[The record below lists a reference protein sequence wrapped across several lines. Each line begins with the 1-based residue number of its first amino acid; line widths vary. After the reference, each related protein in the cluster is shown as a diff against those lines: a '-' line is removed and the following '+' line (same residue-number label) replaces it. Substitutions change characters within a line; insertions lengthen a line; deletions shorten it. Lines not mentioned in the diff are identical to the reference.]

1 MAGVNRLF
9 GTDGIRG
16 RANTDLTVDMALDLA
31 RAAGESMEGPVVVGR
46 DTRRSGPM
54 FTTALHAGFS
64 SVGVDTIDVG
74 ILPVGGVS
82 RLIRQLEAPLGVMV
96 SASHNP
102 AHDNGIKFLGPNGG
116 KLDDEQEA
124 IIETRYRRGAPW
136 KHPDGALIGMRAKM
150 PEAIDRYVDN
160 LADNTEYSLRGLEF
174 VLDCANG
181 AAFEAAPRLLEKLG
195 ASVEVHAASP
205 DGLNIN
211 AGCGATAPEYVAGLV
226 NGRVGLAFDGDA
238 DRLIAVD
245 ENGEVANG
253 DVLMAIFAKHLKDAG
268 KLRNN
273 TVVST
278 VMANLGFKRAME
290 GLGID
295 VEETA
300 VGDRYVYEGMR
311 RVKAALGGE
320 QSGHIIFYRG
330 TTGDGLRTAV
340 RLAEVLAATGQ
351 PLTELR
357 KVITE
362 FPQVLHNIVV
372 ADKGK
377 LEASEAI
384 WGAVA
389 EAERTLGDDGRILV
403 RASGTEPLVR
413 VMVEARSSAEAAG
426 LADDIVVEV
435 RKELGDAG

>member
-9 GTDGIRG
+9 GTDGVRG
-16 RANTDLTVDMALDLA
+16 RANTDLTVDIALDLA
-31 RAAGESMEGPVVVGR
+31 RAAGESTEGPVVVGR

-74 ILPVGGVS
+74 VLPVGGVS

-102 AHDNGIKFLGPNGG
+102 AHDNGIKFIGPNGG

-124 IIETRYRRGAPW
+124 VIETRYRRGAPW
-136 KHPDGALIGMRAKM
+136 KHPDGALIGMRSKLPDAV
-150 PEAIDRYVDN
+150 DRYVEN
-160 LADNTEYSLRGLEF
+160 LAANAEYSLRGLEF

-181 AAFEAAPRLLEKLG
+181 AAYQAAPQLMESLG
-195 ASVEVHAASP
+195 AAVEVHAAAP

-211 AGCGATAPEYVAGLV
+211 AGCGATEPEFVAGL
-226 NGRVGLAFDGDA
+226 NRGRVGLAFDGDA

-245 ENGEVANG
+245 EDGVVANG
-253 DVLMAIFAKHLKDAG
+253 DVLMAVFAKHLKDAG

-278 VMANLGFKRAME
+278 VMANLGFRKAME
-290 GLGID
+290 QLGID
-295 VEETA
+295 VELTA

-362 FPQVLHNIVV
+362 YPQVLHNITV
-372 ADKGK
+372 ADKGQ
-377 LEASEAI
+377 LDSSTEI
-384 WGAVA
+384 WDAVE

-413 VMVEARSSAEAAG
+413 VMVEAPTEETAEEVAAAVG
-426 LADDIVVEV
+426 TVVTDT
-435 RKELGDAG
+435 LG

>member
-1 MAGVNRLF
+1 MAGVDRLF

-31 RAAGESMEGPVVVGR
+31 RAAGESMDGPVVVGR

-64 SVGVDTIDVG
+64 SVGVDTVDVG
-74 ILPVGGVS
+74 VLPVGGVS
-82 RLIRQLEAPLGVMV
+82 RLLRQLDAPLAVMV

-102 AHDNGIKFLGPNGG
+102 AHDNGIKFIGPTGG
-116 KLDDEQEA
+116 KLNDEQEA
-124 IIETRYRRGAPW
+124 VIETRYRRGAPW
-136 KHPDGALIGMRAKM
+136 KHPDGALIGIRTKM
-150 PEAIDRYVDN
+150 PDAVDRYVEN
-160 LADNTEYSLRGLEF
+160 LARNAEYSLRGLEF

-181 AAFEAAPRLLEKLG
+181 AAFQAAPQLFDRLG
-195 ASVEVHAASP
+195 AAVEVHAAAP
-205 DGLNIN
+205 DGININ
-211 AGCGATAPEYVAGLV
+211 AGCGATEPGYVAKYV

-245 ENGEVANG
+245 EDGVTANG
-253 DVLMAIFAKHLKDAG
+253 DVLMAIFAKHMKDSG
-268 KLRNN
+268 DLRNN
-273 TVVST
+273 VVVST
-278 VMANLGFKRAME
+278 VMANLGFRRSME
-290 GLGID
+290 ALGIR

-311 RVKAALGGE
+311 RVDAALGGE

-340 RLAEVLAATGQ
+340 RLAEVMAATGK

-357 KVITE
+357 KIITE
-362 FPQVLHNIVV
+362 YPQVLHNIQVV
-372 ADKGK
+372 DKSK
-377 LEASEAI
+377 LAGSGEI
-384 WGAVA
+384 WGAV
-389 EAERTLGDDGRILV
+389 EDAERALGDDGRILV

-413 VMVEARSSAEAAG
+413 VMVEATTETLAEDMASSIG
-426 LADDIVVEV
+426 DVVV
-435 RKELGDAG
+435 SSLS

>member
-1 MAGVNRLF
+1 MAGVDRLF
-9 GTDGIRG
+9 GTDGVRG

-31 RAAGESMEGPVVVGR
+31 RAAGESTDGPVLIGR

-74 ILPVGGVS
+74 VLPVGGVS
-82 RLIRQLEAPLGVMV
+82 RLLRQLEAPLAVMV

-102 AHDNGIKFLGPNGG
+102 AHDNGIKFIGSSGG
-116 KLDDEQEA
+116 KLNDEEEA

-136 KHPDGALIGMRAKM
+136 KHPDGALIGMRTNMRDAV
-150 PEAIDRYVDN
+150 DRYVMN
-160 LADNTEYSLRGLEF
+160 LADNTDYSLRGLDF
-174 VLDCANG
+174 VMDCANG
-181 AAFEAAPRLLEKLG
+181 AAFEAAPQLFERLG
-195 ASVEVHAASP
+195 ANVEVYAAEP
-205 DGLNIN
+205 DGMNIN
-211 AGCGATAPEYVAGLV
+211 AGCGATEPEFVAQFV
-226 NGRVGLAFDGDA
+226 DGRVGLAFDGDA

-245 ENGEVANG
+245 EDGVTANG
-253 DVLMAIFAKHLKDAG
+253 DVLMAIFAKYLKENG

-278 VMANLGFKRAME
+278 VMANLGFRRSME
-290 GLGID
+290 RLGID

-300 VGDRYVYEGMR
+300 VGDRYVYERMR

-320 QSGHIIFYRG
+320 QSGHIIYYRG

-340 RLAEVLAATGQ
+340 RLAEVLAATAK

-357 KVITE
+357 QIITE
-362 FPQVLHNIVV
+362 YPQVLHNIQVG
-372 ADKGK
+372 DKSK
-377 LEASEAI
+377 LATAKDV
-384 WGAVA
+384 WGAV
-389 EAERTLGDDGRILV
+389 EDAERSLGDDGRILV

-413 VMVEARSSAEAAG
+413 VMVEAPTEDTAELVASTLGA
-426 LADDIVVEV
+426 VVV
-435 RKELGDAG
+435 DALS

>member
-1 MAGVNRLF
+1 VAGVNRLF

-31 RAAGESMEGPVVVGR
+31 RAAGESTEGPVIIGR

-54 FTTALHAGFS
+54 FTGALHAGFS

-74 ILPVGGVS
+74 VLPVGGVS

-102 AHDNGIKFLGPNGG
+102 AHDNGIKFIGPNGG

-124 IIETRYRRGAPW
+124 VIETRYRRGAPW
-136 KHPDGALIGMRAKM
+136 KHPDGALIGIRSKLTDAV
-150 PEAIDRYVDN
+150 DRYVAN
-160 LADNTEYSLRGLEF
+160 LADNASYSLRGLEF

-181 AAFEAAPRLLEKLG
+181 AAYQAAPQLFESLG
-195 ASVEVHAASP
+195 ASVEVHADGP
-205 DGLNIN
+205 DGVNIN
-211 AGCGATAPEYVAGLV
+211 AGCGATQPEYVARYV
-226 NGRVGLAFDGDA
+226 KGRVGLAFDGDA

-245 ENGEVANG
+245 ENGVVANG
-253 DVLMAIFAKHLKDAG
+253 DVLMAVFAKHLKDSG

-273 TVVST
+273 LVVST
-278 VMANLGFKRAME
+278 VMANLGFRRAME
-290 GLGID
+290 HLDID
-295 VEETA
+295 IVETA

-311 RVKAALGGE
+311 KVKAALGGE

-340 RLAEVLAATGQ
+340 RLAEVMAATGQ
-351 PLTELR
+351 PLSELR

-362 FPQVLHNIVV
+362 YPQVLHNIQV

-377 LEASEAI
+377 LEGSAEI
-384 WGAVA
+384 WDAVDG
-389 EAERTLGDDGRILV
+389 AERSLGDDGRILV

-413 VMVEARSSAEAAG
+413 VMVEAPTAETAEAVAATVG
-426 LADDIVVEV
+426 AVVTAS
-435 RKELGDAG
+435 LG

>member
-1 MAGVNRLF
+1 
-9 GTDGIRG
+9 
-16 RANTDLTVDMALDLA
+16 
-31 RAAGESMEGPVVVGR
+31 
-46 DTRRSGPM
+46 M

-74 ILPVGGVS
+74 VLPVGGVS

-124 IIETRYRRGAPW
+124 IIESRYRRSAPW
-136 KHPDGALIGMRAKM
+136 QHPDFALIGIRSNLDD
-150 PEAIDRYVDN
+150 PIGRYVDN
-160 LADNTEYSLRGLEF
+160 LAENVAYSLRGLEF
-174 VLDCANG
+174 VMDCANG
-181 AAFEAAPRLLEKLG
+181 AAYQAAPRLFEQLG
-195 ASVEVHAASP
+195 ATVEVHADNP

-211 AGCGATAPEYVAGLV
+211 AGCGATEPTYIAGLV
-226 NGRVGLAFDGDA
+226 EGRVGLAFDGDA

-245 ENGEVANG
+245 ENGDVANG
-253 DVLMAIFAKHLKDAG
+253 DVLMAVFAKHLKDAG
-268 KLRNN
+268 KLKNN
-273 TVVST
+273 VVVST
-278 VMANLGFKRAME
+278 VMANLGFRRAME
-290 GLGID
+290 DLGVDI
-295 VEETA
+295 EETA

-340 RLAEVLAATGQ
+340 RLAEVLAATGK
-351 PLTELR
+351 PLAELR

-362 FPQVLHNIVV
+362 YPQVLRNIPV
-372 ADKGK
+372 ANKGK
-377 LEASEAI
+377 LETAGAI
-384 WGAVA
+384 WDAVCD
-389 EAERTLGDDGRILV
+389 AERELGDDGRILV

-413 VMVEARSSAEAAG
+413 VMVEAATSEVAGRVATELSAVV
-426 LADDIVVEV
+426 ADTL
-435 RKELGDAG
+435 R

>member
-1 MAGVNRLF
+1 MAGVDRLF

-31 RAAGESMEGPVVVGR
+31 RAAGESMDGPVVVGR

-64 SVGVDTIDVG
+64 SVGVDTVDVG
-74 ILPVGGVS
+74 VLPVGGVS
-82 RLIRQLEAPLGVMV
+82 RLLRQLDAPLAVMV

-102 AHDNGIKFLGPNGG
+102 AHDNGIKFIGPTGG
-116 KLDDEQEA
+116 KLNDEQEA
-124 IIETRYRRGAPW
+124 VIETRYRRGAPW
-136 KHPDGALIGMRAKM
+136 KHPDGALIGIRTKM
-150 PEAIDRYVDN
+150 PDAVDRYVEN
-160 LADNTEYSLRGLEF
+160 LARNAEYSLRGLEF

-181 AAFEAAPRLLEKLG
+181 AAFQAAPQLFDRLG
-195 ASVEVHAASP
+195 AAVEVHAATP
-205 DGLNIN
+205 DGININ
-211 AGCGATAPEYVAGLV
+211 AGCGATEPGYVAKYV

-245 ENGEVANG
+245 EDGVTANG
-253 DVLMAIFAKHLKDAG
+253 DVLMAIFAKHMKDSG
-268 KLRNN
+268 DLRNN
-273 TVVST
+273 VVVST
-278 VMANLGFKRAME
+278 VMANLGFRRSME
-290 GLGID
+290 ALGIS

-311 RVKAALGGE
+311 RVDAALGGE

-340 RLAEVLAATGQ
+340 RLAEVMAATGM

-357 KVITE
+357 EIITE
-362 FPQVLHNIVV
+362 YPQVLHNIKVV
-372 ADKGK
+372 DKSK
-377 LEASEAI
+377 LAGSGEI
-384 WGAVA
+384 WGAV
-389 EAERTLGDDGRILV
+389 EDAERALGDDGRILV

-413 VMVEARSSAEAAG
+413 VMVEATTETIAEDVASSIG
-426 LADDIVVEV
+426 DVVANSL
-435 RKELGDAG
+435 R

>member
-9 GTDGIRG
+9 GTDGVRG
-16 RANTDLTVDMALDLA
+16 RANTDLTVDMALNMA
-31 RAAGESMEGPVVVGR
+31 RAAGESMEGPVIIGR

-54 FTTALHAGFS
+54 FTGALHAGFS

-74 ILPVGGVS
+74 VLPVGGVS

-102 AHDNGIKFLGPNGG
+102 AHDNGIKFIGPNGG

-136 KHPDGALIGMRAKM
+136 KHPDGALIGIRSKLPDAV
-150 PEAIDRYVDN
+150 DRYVEN
-160 LADNTEYSLRGLEF
+160 LADNAAYTWRGLEF
-174 VLDCANG
+174 VMDCANG
-181 AAFEAAPRLLEKLG
+181 AAYEAAPQLFERLG
-195 ASVEVHAASP
+195 ASVEVHAAAP
-205 DGLNIN
+205 DGININ
-211 AGCGATAPEYVAGLV
+211 AGCGATEPEYVARFV
-226 NGRVGLAFDGDA
+226 KGRVGLAFDGDA

-245 ENGEVANG
+245 ENGVVANG
-253 DVLMAIFAKHLKDAG
+253 DVLVAVFAKHLKDSG

-273 TVVST
+273 IVVST
-278 VMANLGFKRAME
+278 VMANLGFRRAME
-290 GLGID
+290 RLGID
-295 VEETA
+295 IEETA
-300 VGDRYVYEGMR
+300 VGDRYVYERMR
-311 RVKAALGGE
+311 DVKAALGGE

-340 RLAEVLAATGQ
+340 NLAEVMAATGQ

-362 FPQVLHNIVV
+362 YPQVLHNINV

-377 LEASEAI
+377 LDSSEEI
-384 WGAVA
+384 WGAVEDA
-389 EAERTLGDDGRILV
+389 EKALGDDGRILV

-413 VMVEARSSAEAAG
+413 VMVEAPTAETAEKVAATVG
-426 LADDIVVEV
+426 AVVTAA
-435 RKELGDAG
+435 LG

>member
-9 GTDGIRG
+9 GTDGVRG

-31 RAAGESMEGPVVVGR
+31 RAAGESMEGPVVIGR

-54 FTTALHAGFS
+54 FTTALHAGFA
-64 SVGVDTIDVG
+64 SVGVDTLDVG

-136 KHPDGALIGMRAKM
+136 RHPDGALIGMRTKLLDAT
-150 PEAIDRYVDN
+150 DRYVAN
-160 LADNTEYSLRGLEF
+160 LAENAEYSLRGLEF

-181 AAFEAAPRLLEKLG
+181 AAYQAAPQLMERLG
-195 ASVEVHAASP
+195 ASVEVHAAGP

-211 AGCGATAPEYVAGLV
+211 AGCGATEPEYVAQYV

-245 ENGEVANG
+245 ENGVIANG
-253 DVLMAIFAKHLKDAG
+253 DVLMAIFAKHLKEAG

-278 VMANLGFKRAME
+278 VMANLGFRRAMQQ
-290 GLGID
+290 LGID
-295 VEETA
+295 IEETA

-340 RLAEVLAATGQ
+340 RLAEVIAATGQ

-362 FPQVLHNIVV
+362 YPQVLHNIHV

-377 LEASEAI
+377 LDGSREI
-384 WGAVA
+384 WGAVDDA
-389 EAERTLGDDGRILV
+389 KRSLGDDGRILV

-413 VMVEARSSAEAAG
+413 VMVEAPTAETAEEVAATVG
-426 LADDIVVEV
+426 AVVTDT
-435 RKELGDAG
+435 LG

>member
-1 MAGVNRLF
+1 
-9 GTDGIRG
+9 
-16 RANTDLTVDMALDLA
+16 
-31 RAAGESMEGPVVVGR
+31 
-46 DTRRSGPM
+46 M

-74 ILPVGGVS
+74 VLPVGGVS

-116 KLDDEQEA
+116 KLDDDQEA
-124 IIETRYRRGAPW
+124 VIESRYRRGAPW
-136 KHPDGALIGMRAKM
+136 QHPDGALIGIRSDLDD
-150 PEAIDRYVDN
+150 PIGRYVDN
-160 LADNTEYSLRGLEF
+160 LAENVEYSLRGLEF

-181 AAFEAAPRLLEKLG
+181 AAYRAAPRLLEQLG
-195 ASVEVHAASP
+195 ATVEVHANNP

-211 AGCGATAPEYVAGLV
+211 DGCGATVPEYIAEHV

-245 ENGEVANG
+245 ENGVVANG
-253 DVLMAIFAKHLKDAG
+253 DVLMAIFAKHLKESG
-268 KLRNN
+268 KLKNN
-273 TVVST
+273 IVVST
-278 VMANLGFKRAME
+278 VMANLGFRRAME
-290 GLGID
+290 DLGI
-295 VEETA
+295 EMLATA

-311 RVKAALGGE
+311 KVKAALGGE

-340 RLAEVLAATGQ
+340 RLAEVLAATGK
-351 PLTELR
+351 PLAELR

-362 FPQVLHNIVV
+362 YPQVLLNVPV
-372 ADKGK
+372 ADKGR
-377 LEASEAI
+377 LETAGI
-384 WGAVA
+384 LWDAVREA
-389 EAERTLGDDGRILV
+389 EAELGGDGRILI

-413 VMVEARSSAEAAG
+413 VMVEAPTAETAQRVAT
-426 LADDIVVEV
+426 
-435 RKELGDAG
+435 ELGAVVTEALS

>member
-9 GTDGIRG
+9 GTDGVRG
-16 RANTDLTVDMALDLA
+16 RANTDLTVDMALNMA
-31 RAAGESMEGPVVVGR
+31 RAAGESMEGPVIIGR

-54 FTTALHAGFS
+54 FTGALHAGFS

-74 ILPVGGVS
+74 VLPVGGVS

-102 AHDNGIKFLGPNGG
+102 AHDNGIKFIGPNGG

-136 KHPDGALIGMRAKM
+136 KHPDGALIGIRSKLPDAV
-150 PEAIDRYVDN
+150 DRYVEN
-160 LADNTEYSLRGLEF
+160 LADNAAYTLRGLEF
-174 VLDCANG
+174 VMDCANG
-181 AAFEAAPRLLEKLG
+181 AAYEAAPQLFERLG
-195 ASVEVHAASP
+195 ASVEVHAAAP
-205 DGLNIN
+205 DGININ
-211 AGCGATAPEYVAGLV
+211 AGCGATEPEYVARFV
-226 NGRVGLAFDGDA
+226 KGRVGLAFDGDA

-245 ENGEVANG
+245 ENGVVANG
-253 DVLMAIFAKHLKDAG
+253 DVLVAVFAKHLKDSG

-273 TVVST
+273 IVVST
-278 VMANLGFKRAME
+278 VMANLGFRRAME
-290 GLGID
+290 RLGID
-295 VEETA
+295 IEETA
-300 VGDRYVYEGMR
+300 VGDRYVYERMR
-311 RVKAALGGE
+311 DVKAALGGE
-320 QSGHIIFYRG
+320 QSGHIIFDRG

-340 RLAEVLAATGQ
+340 NLAEVMAATGQ

-362 FPQVLHNIVV
+362 YPQVLHNINV

-377 LEASEAI
+377 LDSSEEI
-384 WGAVA
+384 WGAVEDA
-389 EAERTLGDDGRILV
+389 EKALGDDGRILV

-413 VMVEARSSAEAAG
+413 VMVEAPTAETAEKVAATVG
-426 LADDIVVEV
+426 AVVTAA
-435 RKELGDAG
+435 LG

>member
-1 MAGVNRLF
+1 MAGVDRLF
-9 GTDGIRG
+9 GTDGVRG
-16 RANTDLTVDMALDLA
+16 RANTDLTVDIALDLA
-31 RAAGESMEGPVVVGR
+31 RAAGEGTEGPVLIGR

-74 ILPVGGVS
+74 VLPVGGVS

-102 AHDNGIKFLGPNGG
+102 AHDNGIKFLGSDGG
-116 KLDDEQEA
+116 KLKDEQEA

-136 KHPDGALIGMRAKM
+136 KHPDGALIGMRSNMLDAV
-150 PEAIDRYVDN
+150 DRYVEN
-160 LADNTEYSLRGLEF
+160 LKANSDYSLRGLEF
-174 VLDCANG
+174 VLDTANG
-181 AAFEAAPRLLEKLG
+181 AAFKAAPQLFEELG
-195 ASVEVHAASP
+195 ATVEVHAAEP
-205 DGLNIN
+205 DGMNIN
-211 AGCGATAPEYVAGLV
+211 AGCGATEPEYVARYV

-245 ENGEVANG
+245 ENGVTANG
-253 DVLMAIFAKHLKDAG
+253 DVLMAVFAKHLKDNNQL
-268 KLRNN
+268 KNN

-278 VMANLGFKRAME
+278 VMANLGFRRAMQR
-290 GLGID
+290 LGID

-311 RVKAALGGE
+311 KVKAGLGGE

-340 RLAEVLAATGQ
+340 RLAEVMAATGQ
-351 PLTELR
+351 PLAELR
-357 KVITE
+357 KIITE
-362 FPQVLHNIVV
+362 YPQVLHNIEV
-372 ADKGK
+372 ADKSK
-377 LEASEAI
+377 LAGSKEI

-389 EAERTLGDDGRILV
+389 DAERSLGDDGRILV

-413 VMVEARSSAEAAG
+413 VMVEAPTEEVAEGVAATVG
-426 LADDIVVEV
+426 SVVVES
-435 RKELGDAG
+435 LS

>member
-1 MAGVNRLF
+1 MAGVDRLF
-9 GTDGIRG
+9 GTDGVRG

-31 RAAGESMEGPVVVGR
+31 RAAGEGTEGPAVIGR

-74 ILPVGGVS
+74 VLPVGGVS
-82 RLIRQLEAPLGVMV
+82 RLIRQLDAPLGVMV

-102 AHDNGIKFLGPNGG
+102 AHDNGIKFLGPDGG
-116 KLDDEQEA
+116 KLNDEQEA

-136 KHPDGALIGMRAKM
+136 RHPDGALIGMRHNMLDAV
-150 PEAIDRYVDN
+150 DRYVEN
-160 LADNTEYSLRGLEF
+160 LGANAEYSLRGLEF
-174 VLDCANG
+174 VLDTANG
-181 AAFEAAPRLLEKLG
+181 AAFKAAPQLFQQLG
-195 ASVEVHAASP
+195 ATVEVHAAQP
-205 DGLNIN
+205 DGMNIN
-211 AGCGATAPEYVAGLV
+211 DGCGATQPDFLAGLV
-226 NGRVGLAFDGDA
+226 DGRVGLAFDGDA

-245 ENGEVANG
+245 ENGVPANG
-253 DVLMAIFAKHLKDAG
+253 DVLMAIFAKHLKDAD

-273 TVVST
+273 TVVTT
-278 VMANLGFKRAME
+278 VMANLGFRRAMQR
-290 GLGID
+290 LGID
-295 VEETA
+295 IVETA

-311 RVKAALGGE
+311 QSKAALGGE

-340 RLAEVLAATGQ
+340 RLAEVMAATGR

-362 FPQVLHNIVV
+362 YPQVLHNIEV
-372 ADKGK
+372 ADKAK
-377 LEASEAI
+377 LADSAAI

-389 EAERTLGDDGRILV
+389 DAERTLGEDGRILV

-413 VMVEARSSAEAAG
+413 VMVEAPTEEAAEQVASTVSAAV
-426 LADDIVVEV
+426 ADSL
-435 RKELGDAG
+435 R

>member
-9 GTDGIRG
+9 GTDGVRG

-31 RAAGESMEGPVVVGR
+31 RAAGESTEGPVVIGR

-64 SVGVDTIDVG
+64 SVGVDTVDVG
-74 ILPVGGVS
+74 VLPVGGVS

-102 AHDNGIKFLGPNGG
+102 AHDNGIKFLSAKGG

-124 IIETRYRRGAPW
+124 IIETRYRRGGPW
-136 KHPDGALIGMRAKM
+136 KHPDGALIGMRTKLPDAV
-150 PEAIDRYVDN
+150 DRYVDN
-160 LADNTEYSLRGLEF
+160 LADNAEYSLRGLEF

-181 AAFEAAPRLLEKLG
+181 AAFAAAPRLLEKLG
-195 ASVEVHAASP
+195 ATVEVHAAAP

-211 AGCGATAPEYVAGLV
+211 AGCGATAPEYVAKYV

-245 ENGEVANG
+245 EDGVVANG
-253 DVLMAIFAKHLKDAG
+253 DVLMAIFAKHLKDTG

-278 VMANLGFKRAME
+278 VMANLGFRRAME
-290 GLGID
+290 GMGIH

-300 VGDRYVYEGMR
+300 VGDRYVYERMR
-311 RVKAALGGE
+311 EVKAALGGE

-330 TTGDGLRTAV
+330 NTGDGLRTAV

-351 PLTELR
+351 PLTKLR

-362 FPQVLHNIVV
+362 YPQVLHNITV

-377 LEASEAI
+377 LESSGSI
-384 WGAVA
+384 WAAVA
-389 EAERTLGDDGRILV
+389 DAERRLGGDGRILV

-413 VMVEARSSAEAAG
+413 VMVEAPTEEVAEQVAGDVGAVVTAA
-426 LADDIVVEV
+426 
-435 RKELGDAG
+435 LG

>member
-1 MAGVNRLF
+1 MAGVDRLF
-9 GTDGIRG
+9 GTDGVRG

-31 RAAGESMEGPVVVGR
+31 RAAGEDTDGPVVIGR

-64 SVGVDTIDVG
+64 SVGVDTVDVG

-82 RLIRQLEAPLGVMV
+82 RLIRQLDAPLGVMV

-102 AHDNGIKFLGPNGG
+102 AHDNGIKFLGPDGA
-116 KLDDEQEA
+116 KLNDEQEA

-136 KHPDGALIGMRAKM
+136 KHPDGALIGMRTNMLDAV
-150 PEAIDRYVDN
+150 DRYVAN
-160 LADNTEYSLRGLEF
+160 LEKNCDYKFRGLEF
-174 VLDCANG
+174 VLDTANG
-181 AAFEAAPRLLEKLG
+181 AAFKAAPQLFENLG
-195 ASVEVHAASP
+195 ASVEVHAAEP
-205 DGLNIN
+205 DGMNIN
-211 AGCGATAPEYVAGLV
+211 AGCGATKPEYVAQFV

-245 ENGEVANG
+245 ENGVTANG
-253 DVLMAIFAKHLKDAG
+253 DVLMAVFAKHLKDND
-268 KLRNN
+268 KLKNN

-278 VMANLGFKRAME
+278 VMANLGFRRAME
-290 GLGID
+290 RLGIQ

-311 RVKAALGGE
+311 RVKAGLGGE

-330 TTGDGLRTAV
+330 ATGDGLRTAV
-340 RLAEVLAATGQ
+340 RLAEVMAATGE
-351 PLTELR
+351 PLAELR
-357 KVITE
+357 KIITE
-362 FPQVLHNIVV
+362 YPQVLHNIEV
-372 ADKGK
+372 
-377 LEASEAI
+377 

-389 EAERTLGDDGRILV
+389 DAERSLGHDGRILV

-413 VMVEARSSAEAAG
+413 VMVEAPTEEVAEQVASTVG
-426 LADDIVVEV
+426 EVVADS
-435 RKELGDAG
+435 LS

>member
-1 MAGVNRLF
+1 MAGVDRLF
-9 GTDGIRG
+9 GTDGVRG

-31 RAAGESMEGPVVVGR
+31 RAAGEGTEGPVVIGR

-82 RLIRQLEAPLGVMV
+82 RLIRQLDAPLGVMV

-102 AHDNGIKFLGPNGG
+102 AHDNGIKFLAADGG
-116 KLDDEQEA
+116 KLKDEQEA

-136 KHPDGALIGMRAKM
+136 KHPDGALIGMRTNMLDAV
-150 PEAIDRYVDN
+150 DRYVENLRDN
-160 LADNTEYSLRGLEF
+160 SDYSLRGIEF
-174 VLDCANG
+174 VLDTANG
-181 AAFEAAPRLLEKLG
+181 AAFKAAPQLFEQLG
-195 ASVEVHAASP
+195 ATVEVHAAEP
-205 DGLNIN
+205 DGMNIN
-211 AGCGATAPEYVAGLV
+211 AGCGATEPEYVAQFV

-245 ENGEVANG
+245 ENGVTANG
-253 DVLMAIFAKHLKDAG
+253 DVLMAVFAKHLKDNN
-268 KLRNN
+268 KLKNN

-278 VMANLGFKRAME
+278 VMANLGFRRAMDR
-290 GLGID
+290 LGID

-311 RVKAALGGE
+311 RVKAGLGGE

-340 RLAEVLAATGQ
+340 RLAEVMAATGQ

-362 FPQVLHNIVV
+362 YPQVLHNIEV
-372 ADKGK
+372 ADRAK
-377 LEASEAI
+377 LAGSTEV

-389 EAERTLGDDGRILV
+389 EAERSLGDDGRILV

-413 VMVEARSSAEAAG
+413 VMVEAPTADVAEEVASTVGA
-426 LADDIVVEV
+426 VVV
-435 RKELGDAG
+435 DSLS

>member
-1 MAGVNRLF
+1 MAGVDRLF
-9 GTDGIRG
+9 GTDGVRG

-31 RAAGESMEGPVVVGR
+31 RAAGENTEGPVVIGR

-74 ILPVGGVS
+74 VLPVGGVS
-82 RLIRQLEAPLGVMV
+82 RLLRQVEAPLAVMV

-102 AHDNGIKFLGPNGG
+102 AHDNGIKFFGADGA
-116 KLDDEQEA
+116 KLNDDEET

-136 KHPDGALIGMRAKM
+136 KHPDGALIGMRTKM
-150 PEAIDRYVDN
+150 PDAVDRYVAN
-160 LADNTEYSLRGLEF
+160 LADNADYSLRGLDF
-174 VLDCANG
+174 VMDCANG
-181 AAFEAAPRLLEKLG
+181 AAYQAAPKLFERLG
-195 ASVEVHAASP
+195 AAVEVHAAEP
-205 DGLNIN
+205 DGININ
-211 AGCGATAPEYVAGLV
+211 AGCGATRPDYLSKLV
-226 NGRVGLAFDGDA
+226 KGRVGLAFDGDA

-245 ENGEVANG
+245 EDGVPANG
-253 DVLMAIFAKHLKDAG
+253 DVLMAIFAKYLKDND

-273 TVVST
+273 VVVTT
-278 VMANLGFKRAME
+278 VMANLGFQRAME
-290 GLGID
+290 RLGID

-300 VGDRYVYEGMR
+300 VGDRYVYERMR
-311 RVKAALGGE
+311 KVKAALGGE

-340 RLAEVLAATGQ
+340 RLAEVLAATAQ

-362 FPQVLHNIVV
+362 YPQVLHNIEV
-372 ADKGK
+372 ADKSK
-377 LEASEAI
+377 LASST
-384 WGAVA
+384 AVWDA
-389 EAERTLGDDGRILV
+389 VKDAERSLGDDGRILV

-413 VMVEARSSAEAAG
+413 VMVEAPTEDVAQNVAAG
-426 LADDIVVEV
+426 VGEVVV
-435 RKELGDAG
+435 DSLG

>member
-1 MAGVNRLF
+1 MAGVDHLF
-9 GTDGIRG
+9 GTDGVRG

-31 RAAGESMEGPVVVGR
+31 RAAGEGTEGPVVVGR

-64 SVGVDTIDVG
+64 SVGVDTVDVG
-74 ILPVGGVS
+74 VLPVGGVS
-82 RLIRQLEAPLGVMV
+82 RLLRQLEAPLAVMV

-102 AHDNGIKFLGPNGG
+102 AHDNGIKFLGPDGG
-116 KLDDEQEA
+116 KLNDEQET

-136 KHPDGALIGMRAKM
+136 KHPDGALIGMRRKM
-150 PEAIDRYVDN
+150 PDAVDRYVEN
-160 LADNTEYSLRGLEF
+160 LAANSEYSLHGLEF

-181 AAFEAAPRLLEKLG
+181 AAYQAAPQLFEQLG
-195 ASVEVHAASP
+195 ANVEVHAAEP

-211 AGCGATAPEYVAGLV
+211 AGCGATEPGYLSRYVK
-226 NGRVGLAFDGDA
+226 GRVGLAFDGDA

-245 ENGEVANG
+245 EDGVPANG
-253 DVLMAIFAKHLKDAG
+253 DVLMAIFAKHLKDAD

-273 TVVST
+273 MVVST
-278 VMANLGFKRAME
+278 VMANLGFRRAMDQ
-290 GLGID
+290 LGID

-311 RVKAALGGE
+311 KVKAALGGE

-340 RLAEVLAATGQ
+340 RLAEVLAATAQ

-357 KVITE
+357 KVMTE
-362 FPQVLHNIVV
+362 YPQILHNIQVV
-372 ADKGK
+372 DKSLLAGST
-377 LEASEAI
+377 EI
-384 WGAVA
+384 WGAV
-389 EAERTLGDDGRILV
+389 EDAERILGNDGRILV

-413 VMVEARSSAEAAG
+413 VMVEASTESDAEQVAATVSA
-426 LADDIVVEV
+426 VVV
-435 RKELGDAG
+435 DSLG

>member
-1 MAGVNRLF
+1 MAGVDRLF
-9 GTDGIRG
+9 GTDGVRG

-31 RAAGESMEGPVVVGR
+31 RAAGESTEGPVLIGR

-64 SVGVDTIDVG
+64 SVGADTIDVG
-74 ILPVGGVS
+74 VLPVGGVS
-82 RLIRQLEAPLGVMV
+82 RLLRQLEAPLAVMV

-102 AHDNGIKFLGPNGG
+102 AHDNGIKFIGPTGG
-116 KLDDEQEA
+116 KLNDEEEA
-124 IIETRYRRGAPW
+124 IIETRYRRGGPW
-136 KHPDGALIGMRAKM
+136 KHPDGALIGMRTNMRDAV
-150 PEAIDRYVDN
+150 DRYVEN
-160 LADNTEYSLRGLEF
+160 LATNSDYSLRGLEF

-181 AAFEAAPRLLEKLG
+181 AAYEAAPQLFTRLG
-195 ASVEVHAASP
+195 AAVEVRAAEP
-205 DGLNIN
+205 DGMNIN
-211 AGCGATAPEYVAGLV
+211 AGCGATQPEYVAQYV

-245 ENGEVANG
+245 EDGVTANG
-253 DVLMAIFAKHLKDAG
+253 DVLMAIFAKHMKDSG

-278 VMANLGFKRAME
+278 VMANLGFRRAME
-290 GLGID
+290 RLDIE

-311 RVKAALGGE
+311 KVKAALGGE

-340 RLAEVLAATGQ
+340 RLAEVLAATAQ

-357 KVITE
+357 KIITE
-362 FPQVLHNIVV
+362 YPQVLHNIQV
-372 ADKGK
+372 ADKSK
-377 LEASEAI
+377 LADAFEV
-384 WGAVA
+384 WGAV
-389 EAERTLGDDGRILV
+389 EDAERSLGGDGRILV

-413 VMVEARSSAEAAG
+413 VMVEAPTAETAEDVAATVG
-426 LADDIVVEV
+426 AVVTDS
-435 RKELGDAG
+435 LG

>member
-9 GTDGIRG
+9 GTDGVRG
-16 RANTDLTVDMALDLA
+16 RANSDLTVDMAVDLA
-31 RAAGESMEGPVVVGR
+31 RAAGENTEGPVIIGR

-54 FTTALHAGFS
+54 FTAALHAGFS

-74 ILPVGGVS
+74 VLPVGGVS
-82 RLIRQLEAPLGVMV
+82 RLIRQLEVPLGVMV

-102 AHDNGIKFLGPNGG
+102 AHDNGIKFLGANGG
-116 KLDDEQEA
+116 KLDDEEEA
-124 IIETRYRRGAPW
+124 VIEARYRRGAPW
-136 KHPDGALIGMRAKM
+136 RHPDGALIGIQSDLDD
-150 PEAIDRYVDN
+150 PVGRYIDN
-160 LADNTEYSLRGLEF
+160 LADNAAYSLRGFEF

-181 AAFEAAPRLLEKLG
+181 AAYRAAPRLFEKLG
-195 ASVEVHAASP
+195 AAVEIHADGP

-211 AGCGATAPEYVAGLV
+211 AGCGATQPEFLAERVK
-226 NGRVGLAFDGDA
+226 GRVGFAFDGDA

-253 DVLMAIFAKHLKDAG
+253 DVLMAVFAQHLKDAG

-273 TVVST
+273 IVVST
-278 VMANLGFKRAME
+278 VMANLGFRRAMRE
-290 GLGID
+290 LDVD

-300 VGDRYVYEGMR
+300 VGDRYVFEGMR

-340 RLAEVLAATGQ
+340 RLAEVLAATGK
-351 PLTELR
+351 PLAELR
-357 KVITE
+357 KIITE
-362 FPQVLHNIVV
+362 YPQVLRNITV

-377 LEASEAI
+377 LETSHEI
-384 WGAVA
+384 WDAVA
-389 EAERTLGDDGRILV
+389 EAERSLGDDGRILV

-413 VMVEARSSAEAAG
+413 VMVEAPTAEVAERV
-426 LADDIVVEV
+426 ADEIGAVVVET
-435 RKELGDAG
+435 LG

>member
-1 MAGVNRLF
+1 VAGVDRLF

-31 RAAGESMEGPVVVGR
+31 RAAGESTDGPVVIGR

-64 SVGVDTIDVG
+64 SVGVDTVDVG

-82 RLIRQLEAPLGVMV
+82 RLLRQLEAPLAVMV

-102 AHDNGIKFLGPNGG
+102 AHDNGIKFIGPSGG
-116 KLDDEQEA
+116 KLNDEQEA
-124 IIETRYRRGAPW
+124 VIETRYRRGAPW
-136 KHPDGALIGMRAKM
+136 KHPDGALIGMRTQM
-150 PEAIDRYVDN
+150 PDAVDRYVEN
-160 LADNTEYSLRGLEF
+160 LSRNAEYSLRGLDF
-174 VLDCANG
+174 VIDCANG
-181 AAFEAAPRLLEKLG
+181 AAYQAAPQLFESLG
-195 ASVEVHAASP
+195 ASIEVHAAGP
-205 DGLNIN
+205 NGININ
-211 AGCGATAPEYVAGLV
+211 EGCGATVPEYVSQFV

-245 ENGEVANG
+245 EDGVTANG
-253 DVLMAIFAKHLKDAG
+253 DVLMAVFAQHLKEKG
-268 KLRNN
+268 ELRNN
-273 TVVST
+273 VVVST
-278 VMANLGFKRAME
+278 VMANLGFRRAME
-290 GLGID
+290 HLD
-295 VEETA
+295 VDIEETA
-300 VGDRYVYEGMR
+300 VGDRYVYERMR

-340 RLAEVLAATGQ
+340 RLAEVMAATGK

-362 FPQVLHNIVV
+362 YPQVLHNIQV
-372 ADKGK
+372 ADKSK
-377 LEASEAI
+377 LAASTEI
-384 WGAVA
+384 WGAV
-389 EAERTLGDDGRILV
+389 EDAERSLGGDGRILV

-413 VMVEARSSAEAAG
+413 VMVEATTEDIAENLASSVGE
-426 LADDIVVEV
+426 VVV
-435 RKELGDAG
+435 NSLS

>member
-1 MAGVNRLF
+1 MAGVDRLF
-9 GTDGIRG
+9 GTDGVRG
-16 RANTDLTVDMALDLA
+16 RANTDLTVDLALDLA
-31 RAAGESMEGPVVVGR
+31 RAAGEGTEGPVLIGR

-82 RLIRQLEAPLGVMV
+82 RLIRQLDAPLGVMV

-102 AHDNGIKFLGPNGG
+102 AHDNGIKFLAADGG
-116 KLDDEQEA
+116 KLKDEQEA
-124 IIETRYRRGAPW
+124 VIETRYRRGAPW
-136 KHPDGALIGMRAKM
+136 KHPDGALIGMRTNMLDAV
-150 PEAIDRYVDN
+150 DRYVENLIDN
-160 LADNTEYSLRGLEF
+160 SGYSLRGIEF
-174 VLDCANG
+174 VLDTANG
-181 AAFEAAPRLLEKLG
+181 AAFKAAPQLFEQLG
-195 ASVEVHAASP
+195 ATVEVHAAEP
-205 DGLNIN
+205 DGMNIN
-211 AGCGATAPEYVAGLV
+211 AGCGATEPEYVAQFV

-245 ENGEVANG
+245 EEGVTANG
-253 DVLMAIFAKHLKDAG
+253 DVLMAIFAKHLKDND
-268 KLRNN
+268 KLKNN

-278 VMANLGFKRAME
+278 VMANLGFRRAMDR
-290 GLGID
+290 LGIN

-311 RVKAALGGE
+311 RVKAGLGGE

-340 RLAEVLAATGQ
+340 RLAEVMAATGK

-362 FPQVLHNIVV
+362 YPQVLHNIEV
-372 ADKGK
+372 ADKAK
-377 LEASEAI
+377 LAGSKEI
-384 WGAVA
+384 WGSVA
-389 EAERTLGDDGRILV
+389 DAERSLGDDGRILV

-413 VMVEARSSAEAAG
+413 VMVEAPTADIAEEVASTVGA
-426 LADDIVVEV
+426 VVV
-435 RKELGDAG
+435 DSLS

>member
-1 MAGVNRLF
+1 MAGVDRLF
-9 GTDGIRG
+9 GTDGVRG

-31 RAAGESMEGPVVVGR
+31 RAAGENTEGPVLIGR

-74 ILPVGGVS
+74 VLPVGGVS
-82 RLIRQLEAPLGVMV
+82 RLLRQLEAPLAVMV

-102 AHDNGIKFLGPNGG
+102 AHDNGIKFIGPSGG
-116 KLDDEQEA
+116 KLNDEQEA

-136 KHPDGALIGMRAKM
+136 KHPDGALIGMRTNM
-150 PEAIDRYVDN
+150 PDAVDRYVEN
-160 LADNTEYSLRGLEF
+160 LASNTDYSLRGLDF

-181 AAFEAAPRLLEKLG
+181 AAFEAAPRLFERLG
-195 ASVEVHAASP
+195 ANVEVRAAEP
-205 DGLNIN
+205 DGMNIN
-211 AGCGATAPEYVAGLV
+211 AGCGATEPEYIAQYVK
-226 NGRVGLAFDGDA
+226 GRVGLAFDGDA

-245 ENGEVANG
+245 EDGVTANG
-253 DVLMAIFAKHLKDAG
+253 DVLMAVFAKYMKDNG

-278 VMANLGFKRAME
+278 VMANLGFRRAME
-290 GLGID
+290 RLGID

-340 RLAEVLAATGQ
+340 RLAEVMAATAK

-357 KVITE
+357 QVITE
-362 FPQVLHNIVV
+362 YPQVLHNIHV
-372 ADKGK
+372 ADKSK
-377 LEASEAI
+377 LASAAEV
-384 WGAVA
+384 WGAVDD
-389 EAERTLGDDGRILV
+389 AERSLGQDGRILV

-413 VMVEARSSAEAAG
+413 VMVEAPSADTAEQVAATVG
-426 LADDIVVEV
+426 AVVV
-435 RKELGDAG
+435 DALG